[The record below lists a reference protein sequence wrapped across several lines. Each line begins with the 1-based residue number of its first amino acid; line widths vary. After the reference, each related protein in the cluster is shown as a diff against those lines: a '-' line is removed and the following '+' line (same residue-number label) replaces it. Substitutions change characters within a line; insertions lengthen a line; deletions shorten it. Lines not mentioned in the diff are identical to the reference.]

1 MIVVTSP
8 LLLALLPAAATTT
21 EEGPLKNG
29 SKSGMSNDI
38 SSVADDSGPARSLV
52 IENNVSGKALAKE
65 ASKAPRLLSRPNDDD
80 NNYGEGELFLDVG
93 DDLLDIPDEPAR
105 VFPPPLPRNPEESVV
120 VSRTVMTSPGMQSS
134 VVVEV
139 LFNLRT

>member
-1 MIVVTSP
+1 MIVVTFP

-52 IENNVSGKALAKE
+52 IENDVSGKALAKE
-65 ASKAPRLLSRPNDDD
+65 ASKASRLLSRPNDDD
-80 NNYGEGELFLDVG
+80 GEDELVLGVD
-93 DDLLDIPDEPAR
+93 DDLLDNPDEPAR

-120 VSRTVMTSPGMQSS
+120 VSIEPS
-134 VVVEV
+134 
-139 LFNLRT
+139 